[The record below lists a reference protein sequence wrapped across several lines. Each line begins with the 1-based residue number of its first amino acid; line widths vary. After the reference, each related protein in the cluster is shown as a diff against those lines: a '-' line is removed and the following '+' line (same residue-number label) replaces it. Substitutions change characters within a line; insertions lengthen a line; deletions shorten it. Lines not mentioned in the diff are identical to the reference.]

1 MYEDFKSWWA
11 RVEIFGGEGCMDAA
25 EQAWDEQQ
33 RKIDALNRGLIELEV
48 TIAEWD
54 EIFCA
59 MPADPREG

>member
-33 RKIDALNRGLIELEV
+33 RKIDALERCLKEADDVIEK
-48 TIAEWD
+48 WD
-54 EIFCA
+54 NLFLD
-59 MPADPREG
+59 MPADPREV